1 VNSNSI
7 VVQQGSK
14 RPDQLILLFHGV
26 GATPD
31 YMVPLG
37 HRLAGEFRQAT
48 VVSIAARFPSDM
60 SWGHQWFSVQD
71 VTEDNRP
78 ERVAA
83 AMPEFLAEVHAW
95 QKNEDATAA
104 TTILVGF
111 SQGAIMAL
119 EAACTFPALAGQVVA
134 IAGRFARLPAKTA
147 PQTALH
153 LLHGEQDVVIPYR
166 YTVEAEHHLL
176 GIGSDVTVDLLP
188 SIGHEIDAEI
198 MNRIVERLKGPA
210 PKSLWE

>member
-1 VNSNSI
+1 MNSNSI
-7 VVQQGSK
+7 VVQQGNQ

-31 YMVPLG
+31 DMVPLG
-37 HRLAGEFRQAT
+37 HRLAGEFGQAT
-48 VVSIAARFPSDM
+48 VVSIAAPFPSDL
-60 SWGHQWFSVQD
+60 SWGYQWFSVQG
-71 VTEDNRP
+71 VSEDNRP

-83 AMPEFLAEVHAW
+83 AMPEFLAEIHAW
-95 QKNEDATAA
+95 QVKEDATAA

-119 EAACTFPALAGQVVA
+119 EAACTRPSPAAQVVA
-134 IAGRFARLPAKTA
+134 IAGRFAKLPATIA
-147 PQTALH
+147 PRTALH
-153 LLHGEQDVVIPYR
+153 LFHGQQDAVIPFR
-166 YTVEAEHHLL
+166 FSVEAGQHLRA
-176 GIGSDVTVDLLP
+176 IGSDASVDLLP

-198 MNRIVERLKGPA
+198 MNRIVERLKGPV

>member
-1 VNSNSI
+1 MNSNSI
-7 VVQQGSK
+7 VVQQARK

-26 GATPD
+26 GGTPD
-31 YMVPLG
+31 DMVPLG
-37 HRLAGEFRQAT
+37 HRLAGDFGQAT
-48 VVSIAARFPSDM
+48 VVSIAAHYLSDA
-60 SWGHQWFSVQD
+60 SWGYQWFSVQG

-83 AMPEFLAEVHAW
+83 AMPEFLAEIHAW

-119 EAACTFPALAGQVVA
+119 EAACALPAVAGQVVA

-147 PQTALH
+147 PHTALH
-153 LLHGEQDVVIPYR
+153 LLHGKQDAVIPYR
-166 YTVEAEHHLL
+166 HTVEAGHHLL
-176 GIGSDVTVDLLP
+176 GIGSDVTVDILP
-188 SIGHEIDAEI
+188 SIGHEIDADI
-198 MNRIVERLKGPA
+198 MNRIVARLKGPV